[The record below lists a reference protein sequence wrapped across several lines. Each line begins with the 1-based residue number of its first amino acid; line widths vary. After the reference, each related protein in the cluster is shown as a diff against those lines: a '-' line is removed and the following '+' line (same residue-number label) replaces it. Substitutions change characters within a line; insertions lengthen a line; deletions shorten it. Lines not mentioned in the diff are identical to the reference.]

1 MSKRGKWRKGTV
13 PNSLFSTLD
22 FSQNSEDI
30 RKQVDQLVASLT
42 EPVNEEEPA
51 IARSWPAMS
60 LENAERLLEAI
71 KRKIVDVAMSDIAVT
86 LDFCQQSGRGRK
98 HQVSSLIKVNWTLDF
113 NFDNVSI
120 PLFEDI
126 FNNPDYVGDEY
137 NSKKNI
143 AQGIIEELSS
153 VVPDE
158 RLALIPSASQADQ
171 TPVVITTKA
180 HQAQQATQ
188 AVAPKNQKLVPTKA
202 VSDPQSGKASVKKR
216 LATTENE
223 KPVASEPTSH
233 QTTHYQP
240 APSVRT
246 PDSGPANH
254 RSTVADTFKSQV
266 TVVQFETSQ
275 LPIAAP
281 EDTTYVAYCL
291 NERKRVFNQE
301 LAQLGTRLNQ
311 DIYRRQQLLQSAY
324 ERDTAKLL
332 AQARKDLAPDVDKL
346 RADKVTATTKLKEEK
361 IKQLKVSIDRDLKVA
376 IDQAQAQFE
385 AEKRQAKER
394 SEQKLAT
401 GTQEI
406 SGKLATQSTQ
416 ELKTAVT
423 KLEQQA
429 QANLAARKASL
440 KRQTLGAEQAAVTDW
455 LVAANKIIEDWI
467 AEKSHEL
474 AVYEREVTRE
484 HREALEASAS
494 QKRAAMNWEK
504 VHESEAEV
512 QSLKQRLQQAQDQN
526 LALQKTSHNLTSENL
541 DMKAKLA
548 NEKVAQGQATMTN
561 AVTETKQSD
570 KLFDL
575 YLAKQLG
582 TGEEHQSN
590 TTPKA
595 HAKGWGK
602 IATIA
607 ILLVLLL
614 TGGVGGAVY
623 VMNLQAQQT
632 SQQQAAKQTMT
643 RQAEQNKEVSKQV
656 TSLQKKL
663 ADQTSA
669 LNKAQDKQSN
679 QAKQISQ
686 AKREKEQGNSQ
697 TSTSNQTATS
707 SVGNS
712 DQVQGGE

>member
-71 KRKIVDVAMSDIAVT
+71 KHKIVDVAMSDIAVT

-171 TPVVITTKA
+171 TPVVITTKS

-188 AVAPKNQKLVPTKA
+188 AVAPKNQELAPTKA

-223 KPVASEPTSH
+223 NPVASEPTSH

-246 PDSGPANH
+246 HDSVPANH
-254 RSTVADTFKSQV
+254 RSTVADTSRSQV
-266 TVVQFETSQ
+266 TVAQFETSQ
-275 LPIAAP
+275 LPVAAP
-281 EDTTYVAYCL
+281 EDATYVAYCL
-291 NERKRVFNQE
+291 NERKKIFNKQ
-301 LAQLGTRLNQ
+301 LTQLGIRLNQ
-311 DIYRRQQLLQSAY
+311 DISRRKQLLQAAY
-324 ERDTAKLL
+324 ERDTTKIL
-332 AQARKDLAPDVDKL
+332 ATDRKKLAPDVDKL
-346 RADKVTATTKLKEEK
+346 RADKLAVTVKVKEEK
-361 IKQLKVSIDRDLKVA
+361 LKQLEASIDRDQQA
-376 IDQAQAQFE
+376 EIARAQAQFE
-385 AEKRQAKER
+385 AEKRQAIER
-394 SEQKLAT
+394 SQQKLAIE
-401 GTQEI
+401 TQKIAE
-406 SGKLATQSTQ
+406 KLATKSTQ
-416 ELKTAVT
+416 ELNTSIK

-429 QANLAARKASL
+429 QDNLRAREASL
-440 KRQTLGAEQAAVTDW
+440 NRQTLGAMQAAVTDW
-455 LVAANKIIEDWI
+455 LAEGNKIIEDWVT
-467 AEKSHEL
+467 AKSREL
-474 AVYEREVTRE
+474 SEYEREVTRE

-504 VHESEAEV
+504 VHENETEV
-512 QSLKQRLQQAQDQN
+512 QSLKQRLQQVQNQN
-526 LALQKTSHNLTSENL
+526 LELQQTSHTLTSENL
-541 DMKAKLA
+541 DMKTKLA
-548 NEKVAQGQATMTN
+548 DEKLAQGPASMTGS
-561 AVTETKQSD
+561 VSDTKQSD
-570 KLFDL
+570 KLIDL

-582 TGEEHQSN
+582 VSDDPKPEATSN
-590 TTPKA
+590 PNR
-595 HAKGWGK
+595 KGWGK

-614 TGGVGGAVY
+614 SGGIGG
-623 VMNLQAQQT
+623 
-632 SQQQAAKQTMT
+632 TMYIT
-643 RQAEQNKEVSKQV
+643 HLQAEQTSKQQKSEQTMMRQNKAFSKQV
-656 TSLQKKL
+656 TKLQGKIADQSSALQK
-663 ADQTSA
+663 A
-669 LNKAQDKQSN
+669 
-679 QAKQISQ
+679 QAKQSSQ
-686 AKREKEQGNSQ
+686 AKVIQKQAQATRQMPTSSQ
-697 TSTSNQTATS
+697 ATTSSANNSNQS
-707 SVGNS
+707 
-712 DQVQGGE
+712 QGGE